1 MKVFNLP
8 RGSGK
13 TFRLILVSGVTG
25 YPIIT
30 HCTTAA
36 KEIKRQADSLG
47 VKIPDPIP
55 IQKLREHEFH
65 LKHEKVLVDE
75 VMLCVQELFS
85 KFGCDVQAV
94 TMTTPM
100 RLMHMK

>member
-30 HCTTAA
+30 HCTAA
-36 KEIKRQADSLG
+36 ADNIKRQADSMG
-47 VKIPDPIP
+47 IEIPDPIS
-55 IQKLREHEFH
+55 IHRLSEHSNVRQR
-65 LKHEKVLVDE
+65 VLVDE
-75 VMLCVQELFS
+75 VMLCIQALFD